1 MKILYHHRIAS
12 KDGQYVHIEEIIN
25 AFTELG
31 HEVVVVSP
39 KIASVGSFG
48 GESAFVRRLKQL
60 MPGAV
65 YEYLEF
71 LYNIVDYINL
81 VKTIKKVKPDFIYE
95 RYNLFFVSG
104 IWARKKFGIPL
115 LLEINAP
122 LFEERNKFSGLSN
135 KKLARW
141 VQGYTWNNSDY
152 VFCVT
157 QVLANMVKE
166 YGVEEKKILI
176 TPNGVNIENFT
187 LQHDIPH
194 YKAKLGLKDKK
205 VLGFVGF
212 VREWHGLERVVELLT
227 KFDADDLHF
236 LIVGDGPACNFIM
249 DKAKQNNVEKKLTI
263 TGIVDRENIK
273 DYIAAF
279 DIALQPSVVDYAS
292 PLKLFE
298 YMILGKAI
306 VAPKQDNITEVV
318 TDEYN
323 ALLFEATD
331 SNAFNASIEKLLN
344 DSVLAERIGENAK
357 KSIID
362 QDLEWL
368 KNAEKIIKVA
378 NNLVDKS
385 SL

>member
-25 AFTELG
+25 AFAELG

-48 GESAFVRRLKQL
+48 GESAFIRRLKQL
-60 MPGAV
+60 MPGAI
-65 YEYLEF
+65 YEYMEF
-71 LYNIVDYINL
+71 FYNIVDYINL
-81 VKTIKKVKPDFIYE
+81 VKAIKVVKPDIIYE

-104 IWARKKFGIPL
+104 VWAKKKFGIPF

-122 LFEERNKFSGLSN
+122 LFEERNKFSALSN
-135 KKLARW
+135 KKLARRI
-141 VQGYTWNNSDY
+141 QSYTWNNSDY

-157 QVLANMVKE
+157 QVLADSVKK
-166 YGVEEKKILI
+166 YGVDKEKILV
-176 TPNGVNIENFT
+176 TPNGVNIKNFT
-187 LQHDIPH
+187 LQHDISY

-212 VREWHGLERVVELLT
+212 VREWHGLERVVELL
-227 KFDADDLHF
+227 ANSSAYNLHF

-249 DKAKQNNVEKKLTI
+249 EKAKQNNVEKKITI
-263 TGIVDRENIK
+263 TGIVDRQTIK
-273 DYIAAF
+273 DYIATF

-306 VAPKQDNITEVV
+306 VAPNQDNITEVV
-318 TDEYN
+318 ADEYN
-323 ALLFEATD
+323 ALLFEPTD
-331 SNAFNASIEKLLN
+331 SKAFNASIEKLLN
-344 DSVLAERIGENAK
+344 DPVLAAKIGENAK
-357 KSIID
+357 NSIVE
-362 QDLEWL
+362 QELEWL
-368 KNAEKIIKVA
+368 KNAEKIINIA
-378 NNLVDKS
+378 HRLIDKPG
-385 SL
+385 L